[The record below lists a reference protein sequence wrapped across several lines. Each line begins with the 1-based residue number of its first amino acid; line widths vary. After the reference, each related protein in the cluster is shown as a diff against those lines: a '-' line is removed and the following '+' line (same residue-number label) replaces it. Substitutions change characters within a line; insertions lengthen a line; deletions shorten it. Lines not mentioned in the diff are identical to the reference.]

1 MEENIKLKAKIFD
14 LIKQQAELQDEFN
27 QIEKIKQE
35 KLKELMEWEKSNK

>member
-14 LIKQQAELQDEFN
+14 LIKQQTKLQDEFN